1 MATTY
6 TTTIQQMFTVPN
18 PTGYVVNVI
27 FEVSGTD
34 GTNTAS
40 IGGNI
45 QFTDQVESDYIPY
58 DQLTEAQVIGWI
70 NAATDN
76 QANYYAN
83 IDGQIQSQITP
94 PVSPS
99 AQPLPWK
106 TLEAPITQLATA

>member
-1 MATTY
+1 MTINY
-6 TTTIQQMFTVPN
+6 TTTIQSMYTVPN

-45 QFTDQVESDYIPY
+45 NFTPEQNQPDFVPY
-58 DQLTEAQVIGWI
+58 DQLTQAEVLAWI
-70 NAATDN
+70 NEATDN

-83 IDGQIQSQITP
+83 IDGQIASIVNP
-94 PVSPS
+94 PVSPAS
-99 AQPLPWK
+99 QPLPWS
-106 TLEAPITQLATA
+106 A